1 MRYTETLVTT
11 NTKFR
16 MSLLQ
21 PLVDLHTNRGAVLK
35 TVGDRFQALRY
46 GNRLEPE
53 INPIL
58 HGCGVLDLQIRPLI
72 EVKGPDASRF
82 LHGLLTNDIVGLP
95 CGRWQPN
102 LFCGS
107 KGKIKQ
113 RLEVLKLAAE
123 CFVICC
129 EAEAGIAVGT
139 LLDHYLV
146 REDVT
151 LAFLSREQIRID
163 LFGSKSTVALHR
175 LGIPEQACTG
185 SFGEFEFHAAPVPWG
200 TQTRW
205 GCLLPIAGAAEWL
218 ASVLN
223 SDPECDL
230 VGTEAVDAVR
240 IAEGL
245 PCPGND
251 FGPENFPQEAALGDH
266 ISYTKGCYIGQE
278 PHARMFHRGHPNWQL
293 VGLRI
298 PESVKAAAGAP
309 LLHDGNEI
317 GRLTSV
323 SLITQDGMRA
333 SLGCVRHAIA
343 EAQNPVTLESGRV
356 ELTPFPLPNTIR
368 RTVPET
374 KSS

>member
-1 MRYTETLVTT
+1 MRYTETLVAT

-151 LAFLSREQIRID
+151 LAFLSREQIRVD
-163 LFGSKSTVALHR
+163 LFGPKSTTTLHLLGVA
-175 LGIPEQACTG
+175 EQGFPG
-185 SFGEFEFHAAPVPWG
+185 SFGEFTFHVAPVPWG
-200 TQTRW
+200 SQIRW
-205 GCLLPIAGAAEWL
+205 GSLVPIAVAAEWITSAL
-218 ASVLN
+218 KT
-223 SDPECDL
+223 DPESGL
-230 VGTEAVDAVR
+230 VGVEAVEAVR

-245 PCPGND
+245 PRPGSD
-251 FGPENFPQEAALGDH
+251 FGPDNFPQEAALGDH

-293 VGLRI
+293 IGLRL
-298 PESVKAAAGAP
+298 PETAEASADAP
-309 LLHDGNEI
+309 LFHNGNEV
-317 GRLTSV
+317 GCLTSV
-323 SLITQDGMRA
+323 SSVAQQDKRA
-333 SLGCVRHAIA
+333 ALGWVRHAIA
-343 EAQNPVTLESGRV
+343 EAQNPVTLESGQA
-356 ELTPFPLPNTIR
+356 ELMPVPLPNTIR
-368 RTVPET
+368 RTVQEAKPA
-374 KSS
+374 